1 MEAVFSML
9 HADVFLMDCLD
20 EVIEQ
25 RHQRV
30 VGNAVLSEEGPNDL
44 GAEGVT
50 KPMITEMQ
58 KSPII

>member
-1 MEAVFSML
+1 ML